1 MPNNLGNAGRVCSH
15 VGLVL
20 DCDQTWICSLCPI
33 DLNGKSTWHGI
44 SQNGFKIYIAGG
56 DNKTDFFDAE
66 PAQIVHQTEEMQ
78 IGPNEIAL
86 ICNYK
91 CSGRFHRVS
100 SDHF

>member
-1 MPNNLGNAGRVCSH
+1 MGNPH
-15 VGLVL
+15 DMEFPKMGL
-20 DCDQTWICSLCPI
+20 
-33 DLNGKSTWHGI
+33 KSTSRGE
-44 SQNGFKIYIAGG
+44 

-100 SDHF
+100 PDHF